1 MRYSNPKGSKQK
13 YPVNK
18 NPLKTVRLRFAFSNT
33 RPNFSK
39 ALPNVFPF
47 NKGIKLK
54 YKAKNVEKG
63 SDVLDMIYGI

>member
-1 MRYSNPKGSKQK
+1 MRYNSPKGSKQK
-13 YPVNK
+13 YSVSN
-18 NPLKTVRLRFAFSNT
+18 NPLKIVRIHFAFSNT